1 MGMSLCYSALDVLT
15 EIRKQRN
22 WCEFREIIV
31 TMFKNT
37 STSCFTRRTLK
48 FLLIQ
53 RFLIR
58 ARGILSNIKLKTGIL
73 RESERAREE
82 NSFEQL

>member
-1 MGMSLCYSALDVLT
+1 MP
-15 EIRKQRN
+15 IRGSEKRIN
-22 WCEFREIIV
+22 TLRYIWSEFREIIV

-37 STSCFTRRTLK
+37 STSCFTRRRTLK
-48 FLLIQ
+48 LLLIQ